1 MDEDDRETRL
11 SPEDQVYWDSYMS
24 IDDEEEEI
32 EDFAALLDH
41 HEGEGKKPLLEDRKS
56 APKPL
61 PPASKSDKNSRIDR
75 RVEEKLRKGKLPVE
89 RIYDLHGLRQQA
101 AYEALEKFVL
111 RSFQA
116 KCRCLLVITGKGR
129 GKTPRHWAEESKG
142 ILKRKVPEWLSS
154 QKFDPYVLKVLS
166 AHQKHG
172 GQGAY
177 YIYLKRNY

>member
-11 SPEDQVYWDSYMS
+11 SPEDQIYWDSYMNS
-24 IDDEEEEI
+24 KEAEEEI
-32 EDFAALLDH
+32 EDFATLLDQ
-41 HEGEGKKPLLEDRKS
+41 HEGEEKKPPLKREESKKKPLFPP
-56 APKPL
+56 PKPDK
-61 PPASKSDKNSRIDR
+61 KSQIDR
-75 RVEEKLRKGKLPVE
+75 RIEDKLRKGKLPIE
-89 RIYDLHGLRQQA
+89 RIYDLHGLRQEA

-116 KCRCLLVITGKGR
+116 KCRCVLVITGKGR
-129 GKTPRHWAEESKG
+129 EKMPRHWIEESKG